1 MKYGNATHT
10 VPQVHRQG
18 RVIKVKVVNIMPIV
32 NGAEDIK
39 RLLRP
44 AACGSR
50 NQSCRHGSRFSVV
63 GRSRGW
69 CRAGLAKEREKQGR
83 CVTLERA
90 SSQTSLCG
98 SRPGGTPCG
107 PAGSRRVPTADVGDG
122 GRVSEGGA
130 RRLRQQHQRNEGRP
144 GRGWAAGASPCGMAK
159 RAGRGPACFTFLR
172 ASPRY
177 IGAFA
182 HTFILIKPSQIAVY
196 PRIRICGW
204 QGARGDQ
211 SINDST
217 SSIFYP
223 TSSQHCFNIVR
234 SKTGLT
240 AFFYFRR
247 IIVLNLSH
255 LVFSDS
261 ITSCKEPSY
270 HPKKTSEGPKM
281 SLEIEVAEKQTAVA
295 SLDIILVCFEYI
307 FTMHVDPIFMAFDA

>member
-1 MKYGNATHT
+1 MGVGFLLWA
-10 VPQVHRQG
+10 
-18 RVIKVKVVNIMPIV
+18 
-32 NGAEDIK
+32 GAEDGAE
-39 RLLRP
+39 P
-44 AACGSR
+44 ALPKSE
-50 NQSCRHGSRFSVV
+50 
-63 GRSRGW
+63 RSRGDALPLSELAVRRR
-69 CRAGLAKEREKQGR
+69 CAAAGRGGHLAGLRGADVCRLRTSETVGGSGR
-83 CVTLERA
+83 GVR
-90 SSQTSLCG
+90 
-98 SRPGGTPCG
+98 GGFDNNINGTKGG
-107 PAGSRRVPTADVGDG
+107 PAGDG
-122 GRVSEGGA
+122 QLA
-130 RRLRQQHQRNEGRP
+130 RNGQ
-144 GRGWAAGASPCGMAK
+144 AG
-159 RAGRGPACFTFLR
+159 GPACFTFLR